1 MNIFFKTIISEIKDI
16 SVPLYKILIPFVF
29 VVKIL
34 EEIGFIK
41 FVSTYFEP
49 IVQLMGLPAEMGF
62 IWVTAIIVNV
72 YAAIIVFINI
82 VPGLDLTVAQVTIIT
97 TVILIAHNIFVE
109 SAITRSAGIS
119 FFYAAFLRISIGFL
133 AGLILHKLYS
143 SFGFLEEKYSLIF
156 EQPKLILTYTEWFYG
171 QIKNLAFI
179 FLIICILVLTLN
191 IFKKIGIEHLIRLML
206 KVPLRFMGIG
216 EQAINVVIVGLT
228 IGIQFGGGLLIKEAK
243 SKEIDKQSI
252 LLSLSFL
259 NLVHAIIEDTI
270 LMSIM
275 GGHLSGIL
283 FFRLIFSLL
292 IVFIILFLYKNF
304 EGLFQ
309 KFIFVRA

>member
-1 MNIFFKTIISEIKDI
+1 
-16 SVPLYKILIPFVF
+16 
-29 VVKIL
+29 
-34 EEIGFIK
+34 
-41 FVSTYFEP
+41 
-49 IVQLMGLPAEMGF
+49 
-62 IWVTAIIVNV
+62 
-72 YAAIIVFINI
+72 
-82 VPGLDLTVAQVTIIT
+82 
-97 TVILIAHNIFVE
+97 
-109 SAITRSAGIS
+109 
-119 FFYAAFLRISIGFL
+119 
-133 AGLILHKLYS
+133 
-143 SFGFLEEKYSLIF
+143 
-156 EQPKLILTYTEWFYG
+156 
-171 QIKNLAFI
+171 
-179 FLIICILVLTLN
+179 
-191 IFKKIGIEHLIRLML
+191 
-206 KVPLRFMGIG
+206 MGIG